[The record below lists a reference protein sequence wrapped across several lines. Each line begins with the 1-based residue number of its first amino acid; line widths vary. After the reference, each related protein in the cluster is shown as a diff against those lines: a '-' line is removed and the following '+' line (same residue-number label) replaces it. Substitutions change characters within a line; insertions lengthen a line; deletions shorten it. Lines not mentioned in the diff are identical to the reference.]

1 LLSDEFGGSATLTGS
16 GEIGGVV
23 VLGGGAVVVL
33 GGGVTTIIA
42 VRGDVPWVT
51 NTSSSLSDKGVP
63 SRVSNFR
70 SKERDRGYCVREQM
84 SSRKS
89 HKNWCVEFVIIEN
102 VAAFIL
108 KYTLVGKE
116 VELISSFRKH
126 LDGIPETYKNFA
138 RNRAYS
144 IQVR

>member
-16 GEIGGVV
+16 GEIGGGAVVLGGGAVV

-89 HKNWCVEFVIIEN
+89 HKNLCVEFVIIEN

-116 VELISSFRKH
+116 VELISS
-126 LDGIPETYKNFA
+126 
-138 RNRAYS
+138 
-144 IQVR
+144 